1 MKIGMISL
9 GCAKNLVDSEWI
21 LGMLK
26 KDGHEIVGQIQEADA
41 LFINTCGFINDA
53 KKESIQTILEAIQQK
68 KESTYLIVIGCL
80 AKRYKEELQKEIP
93 EIDLII
99 GVDEY
104 EQIGHLLNQL
114 LHSKL
119 STTWDIN
126 DRVLTSY
133 LPYAYLKIG
142 EGCSNCCA
150 YCAIPLIRG
159 PYYSYPK
166 ENILKEA
173 HHLIDMGIKE
183 LVIIAQDTTRYG
195 KDLYTNYFLEDLL
208 EEIAQIN
215 PNVYIRLL
223 YLYPDRITDR
233 LIQIFKKYDNIFP
246 YFDIPIQHSSDVL
259 LKAMNRT
266 GNRKIYLDVIQK
278 IKKEI
283 PQAVLRTTIIVGF
296 PNETEQDFLDIQE
309 FLKEI
314 EFDHVGIF
322 TYSNEENTKAHELKN
337 KIPKKIA
344 NQRKK
349 ELLLLQQKISLKKNQ
364 NRINQTHLVL
374 IEDYDGNNYY
384 GRSYVYAPDDVDGKV
399 IIKSKKKLF
408 IGDEVLVKI
417 TKAYAYDIEGEAQV

>member
-1 MKIGMISL
+1 M
-9 GCAKNLVDSEWI
+9 
-21 LGMLK
+21 
-26 KDGHEIVGQIQEADA
+26 
-41 LFINTCGFINDA
+41 
-53 KKESIQTILEAIQQK
+53 
-68 KESTYLIVIGCL
+68 
-80 AKRYKEELQKEIP
+80 
-93 EIDLII
+93 
-99 GVDEY
+99 
-104 EQIGHLLNQL
+104 
-114 LHSKL
+114 
-119 STTWDIN
+119 
-126 DRVLTSY
+126 TSY

-173 HHLIDMGIKE
+173 HHLINMGIKE

-283 PQAVLRTTIIVGF
+283 PQAILRTTIIVGF

-322 TYSNEENTKAHELKN
+322 TYSDEENTKAYELKN
-337 KIPKKIA
+337 KIPKRIA

>member
-159 PYYSYPK
+159 SYYSYPK

-173 HHLIDMGIKE
+173 HHLINMGIKE

-283 PQAVLRTTIIVGF
+283 PQAILRTTIIVGF

-322 TYSNEENTKAHELKN
+322 TYSDEENTKAYELKN
-337 KIPKKIA
+337 KIPKRIA

-417 TKAYAYDIEGEAQV
+417 TKAYAYDIEGEAQI